1 MVRVF
6 GAEWCT
12 DTGRTSRVLRR
23 MGVPHVCHDV
33 DADPAALQHVLALQ
47 PGRRRTPLVL
57 VGDVTLV
64 EPSTRELLVTLV
76 GAGALRPSD
85 MRARWLDYNLGDLE
99 RVVRL
104 AAGTAAAFG
113 ATRASGTW
121 RAPLGLVSALLI
133 LSGTRGW
140 CPFYHELGV
149 SSRGGPGDHPADAER
164 AAWLAPTSPF
174 PPRSPG
180 GALR

>member
-6 GAEWCT
+6 GAERCT
-12 DTGRTSRVLRR
+12 DTGRTCRVLRR

-33 DADPAALQHVLALQ
+33 DAHPAALQHVLT
-47 PGRRRTPLVL
+47 PGRGRTPVVL

-64 EPSTRELLVTLV
+64 DPSTRELLVTLV
-76 GAGALRPSD
+76 GAGALRSSD

-99 RVVRL
+99 RVIRL
-104 AAGTAAAFG
+104 AAGGAAALC

-140 CPFYHELGV
+140 CPLYHELGV

-174 PPRSPG
+174 PAPQSLRSP
-180 GALR
+180 